1 MVRVVCSF
9 VNTWPVQRIQHATPQ
24 ATTRG
29 LTRLPRLPRVLGGVD
44 PATCADGRGS
54 AGVSG
59 CRRGDVG
66 AQLERLEVWS
76 VKVLHIHY
84 MQDSNIQGLNTFEL
98 SDEQCSQIVMRMLN
112 ASEFIIIPK
121 ENVEDDLFI
130 SKRAIAMLWF
140 SDANG

>member
-1 MVRVVCSF
+1 MVCIVCGY
-9 VNTWPVQRIQHATPQ
+9 VNAWPVQRIQHTTPQ
-24 ATTRG
+24 ATTRR
-29 LTRLPRLPRVLGGVD
+29 LTRLPRLPVILGGVD
-44 PATCADGRGS
+44 TAIRAYGHRS
-54 AGVSG
+54 AGASG